1 MPPEFSTEEIVTD
14 MTALANPQSPV
25 ASAEPVP
32 QHERMEPKFVS
43 VLREGYGLGRFKL
56 DLVAGITVAMVA
68 LPLSMAIAKASG
80 TTPDRGLFTAVVGG
94 FLISLLGGSRYQ
106 IGGPAGAFIV
116 LVSVTIERH
125 GIDGLMLAVLLSGVM
140 MLALGFLKLGAI
152 IKYIPH
158 PVTVGFTSGIAVI
171 IFSSQLVDLFG
182 LQLAGREPGALIPKF
197 RAMAEALGT
206 VNPAAVLVSA
216 LSIGLI
222 LWCRKYRPHWPGLL
236 ITIVASGFMAV
247 ALSKLG
253 IGIDTIGSKFGGIPN
268 LLPAPHVPDLAWD
281 KVMAVL
287 PDAVAFTLLGSIESL
302 LSAVVAD
309 SMTGRRHRSNMELVA
324 QGVGNIGSALF
335 GGICVT
341 GTIAR
346 TATNVRAGGT
356 SPVSGMI
363 HAVVLLVLMLVA
375 APLASYIPLAALAA
389 VLAVVSW
396 NMAEKKEFAAIL
408 RHSREDSLV
417 VLSTFGLTVFRD
429 LTEGILVGVMLGSL
443 FFIRKMAHL
452 MAVEANHGPQHEV
465 LLPETLQGDDR
476 IAYARLTGSFFF
488 GSAADVSTVLEQIGI
503 RPQVLVIDFS
513 AVPFCDGSAAHALHA
528 VIERL
533 HKSGTLIIL
542 TTLRDDVA
550 GVLAT
555 QHISAPLVARV
566 NTVEEAG
573 HMARHHLD
581 TLQAH
586 G

>member
-1 MPPEFSTEEIVTD
+1 
-14 MTALANPQSPV
+14 MTAFAKPPSDISAPEPV
-25 ASAEPVP
+25 A
-32 QHERMEPKFVS
+32 QHEKMEPKFVT
-43 VLREGYGLGRFKL
+43 VLREGYNLGRFKL

-140 MLALGFLKLGAI
+140 MLALGFLRLGAI

-197 RAMAEALGT
+197 KAMAAAFGSI
-206 VNPAAVLVSA
+206 NPAAVLVSVM
-216 LSIGLI
+216 SICLI

-236 ITIVASGFMAV
+236 ITIVVSGFVAV
-247 ALSKLG
+247 LMSKLG
-253 IGIDTIGSKFGGIPN
+253 LNIDTIGSKFGGIPN
-268 LLPAPHVPDLAWD
+268 LLPAPHLPDLAYD

-356 SPVSGMI
+356 SPVAGMI

-396 NMAEKKEFAAIL
+396 NMAEKKEFASIL

-417 VLSTFGLTVFRD
+417 VLSTFGLTIFRD
-429 LTEGILVGVMLGSL
+429 LTEGILVGVVLGSL

-452 MAVEANHGPQHEV
+452 MAVEAKHGPQHEV
-465 LLPETLQGDDR
+465 DLPQSLQADDR
-476 IAYARLTGSFFF
+476 VAYARLTGSFFF
-488 GSAADVSTVLEQIGI
+488 GSAADVASVLEQIGI
-503 RPQVLVIDFS
+503 RPQILVIDFS

-533 HKSGTLIIL
+533 HQSGTMIIL
-542 TTLRDDVA
+542 ASLRDDVA
-550 GVLAT
+550 AVLAT
-555 QHISAPLVARV
+555 QQISAPLVERV
-566 NTVEEAG
+566 DTVEQAG
-573 HMARHHLD
+573 QLASHYLNQTHAAR
-581 TLQAH
+581 
-586 G
+586 